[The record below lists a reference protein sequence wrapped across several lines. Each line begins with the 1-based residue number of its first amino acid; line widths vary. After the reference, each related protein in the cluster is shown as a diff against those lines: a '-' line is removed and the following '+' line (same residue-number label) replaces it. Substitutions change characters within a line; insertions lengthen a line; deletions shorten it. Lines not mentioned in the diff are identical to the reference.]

1 MIKTSSRNMVERT
14 RTKVLCGVL
23 KISRCEMNKYS
34 SSRIFSCISPSFIIP
49 GRKVYPSGNR
59 KRPHALDKLSTGG
72 AVASLMRQSRREY
85 FFSMAVECQLTA
97 GVIIVARGKGIV
109 VSFLIV
115 SASMVV

>member
-1 MIKTSSRNMVERT
+1 
-14 RTKVLCGVL
+14 
-23 KISRCEMNKYS
+23 MNKYS
-34 SSRIFSCISPSFIIP
+34 SSRIFLCISPSFIIP

-85 FFSMAVECQLTA
+85 FFSTAVECQLTA